1 MSEGDLKPGSA
12 GSVQAQPDR
21 GGQPQATSP
30 VDAITRIERWLEG
43 KGADAAMALRHL
55 ANAKV
60 EVDRLHKIERTPRD
74 PSRDFQGA

>member
-1 MSEGDLKPGSA
+1 MSEGDLKPGP
-12 GSVQAQPDR
+12 V
-21 GGQPQATSP
+21 QPQQDTRPQQGQAMSP
-30 VDAITRIERWLEG
+30 VDAIARIERWLEG